1 VIKAI
6 ALALLAGGVL
16 FIVFGVNAMN
26 SPSSDISRLFT
37 GAPTDRA
44 LYMTIGGVV
53 MSVAG
58 LAGLL
63 PIFRKN

>member
-1 VIKAI
+1 MIKAI

-16 FIVFGVNAMN
+16 LIAFGVNAMN

-44 LYMTIGGVV
+44 LYMVIGGVV

-58 LAGLL
+58 IAGLL